1 MKKKMVAL
9 VACFCVLIRTASAVQ
24 WPGWAHQAEN
34 WAKQNGLDT
43 FFLTHPTQAVT
54 RGQVALILYQAA
66 GCPVVSDEIP
76 FTDIPEQ
83 YEDAVTWAA
92 AQGLVQGGGNERYAP
107 NRWVTRQEF
116 ATILYRGVGLPAP
129 YEYTLSEFADADD
142 VAA

>member
-92 AQGLVQGGGNERYAP
+92 AQGLVQGGAETSGM
-107 NRWVTRQEF
+107 RQTNGSHGRNLQQF
-116 ATILYRGVGLPAP
+116 CIAVQDCPHPMNIL
-129 YEYTLSEFADADD
+129 
-142 VAA
+142 